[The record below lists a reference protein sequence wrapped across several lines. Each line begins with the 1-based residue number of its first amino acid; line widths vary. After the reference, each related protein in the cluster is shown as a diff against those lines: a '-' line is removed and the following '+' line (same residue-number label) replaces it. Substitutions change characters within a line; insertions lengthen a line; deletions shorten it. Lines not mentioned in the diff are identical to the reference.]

1 MLQITRHE
9 KIKSLLLE
17 NKIVNVSSLST
28 LLRVSEE
35 TIRRDLSVLEKEGFL
50 EKIHGGAVISNRVQ
64 TFADN
69 TMLKNIFK
77 KNKQIIA
84 KRARKLINE
93 GDSIYL
99 DSSTTSLQ
107 LCEEIKEMRLTILT
121 NSIDILSY
129 LSKYE
134 NINLVSTGGQL
145 IHQNRALIGRNAVK
159 FLSNYSFDKCFISP
173 KSIDIV
179 QGATESN
186 DEIVEMNLMAL
197 SNSKMKIVLADHSK
211 FYKVSFT
218 KLCPI
223 TDVDVIIT
231 DEAVSEQWTLYC
243 EEHGIVFI
251 DSDEPIEHKSAQ
263 SLNDVSVIEE

>member
-9 KIKSLLLE
+9 RIKSLLLE

-35 TIRRDLSVLEKEGFL
+35 TIRRDLSILEKEGFL

-159 FLSNYSFDKCFISP
+159 FLSNYSFDK
-173 KSIDIV
+173 
-179 QGATESN
+179 
-186 DEIVEMNLMAL
+186 
-197 SNSKMKIVLADHSK
+197 
-211 FYKVSFT
+211 
-218 KLCPI
+218 
-223 TDVDVIIT
+223 
-231 DEAVSEQWTLYC
+231 
-243 EEHGIVFI
+243 
-251 DSDEPIEHKSAQ
+251 
-263 SLNDVSVIEE
+263 